1 MLSKQKLKER
11 LSLKLLIASHNEGKV
26 NEFKSLFQDYDFE
39 IESLLDY
46 PEMEEIEETGKTF
59 EENARLKAE
68 TIAQEMGVLVLA
80 DDSGLV
86 VPILNGEP
94 GIYSARYAGEPT
106 DSEKNMDKLLAN
118 LKDVEDDDRVA
129 YFVSCIVL
137 AHPVHESLVVEG
149 RCYGKIVRERQGEG
163 GFGYDPI
170 FYYSQEG
177 KTFGELS
184 AQRKNEVS
192 HRAIAT
198 TKLMKALPAWLDEV
212 K

>member
-1 MLSKQKLKER
+1 M
-11 LSLKLLIASHNEGKV
+11 KLLIASHNEGKV